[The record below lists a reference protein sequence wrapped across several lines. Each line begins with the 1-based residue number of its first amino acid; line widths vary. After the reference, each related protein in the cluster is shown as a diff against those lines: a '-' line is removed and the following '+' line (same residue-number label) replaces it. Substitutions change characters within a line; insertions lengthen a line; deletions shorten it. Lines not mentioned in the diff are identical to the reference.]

1 MCFGVYRSLGII
13 HMQIGRVVGHAV
25 STVKHPS
32 LQGWRLLLVQP
43 LTPEGKEDGE
53 PLLSIDKLGAAPAH
67 LVILS
72 NDGAGARQL
81 VGVKNSPIRWMVLG
95 VCD

>member
-1 MCFGVYRSLGII
+1 
-13 HMQIGRVVGHAV
+13 MQLGRVVGQAV

-32 LQGWRLLLVQP
+32 LVGWRLLVVQP
-43 LTPEGKEDGE
+43 LGTEGQADGE
-53 PLLSIDKLGAAPAH
+53 PLLAIDSLGAGTSH

-72 NDGAGARQL
+72 NDGAGAREL
-81 VGVKNSPIRWMVLG
+81 VGAKNSPVRWMVLG

>member
-1 MCFGVYRSLGII
+1 
-13 HMQIGRVVGHAV
+13 MQIGRVVGHAV

-43 LTPEGKEDGE
+43 LTADGKEDGE
-53 PLLSIDKLGAAPAH
+53 PLLAIDSLGSASGDR
-67 LVILS
+67 VILS

-81 VGVKNSPIRWMVLG
+81 VGAKNSPVRWMVLG
-95 VCD
+95 IPDR

>member
-1 MCFGVYRSLGII
+1 
-13 HMQIGRVVGHAV
+13 MQIGKVVGQGI

-43 LTPEGKEDGE
+43 LAADDSDDGE
-53 PLLSIDKLGAAPAH
+53 PLLAVDMLGAGTADR
-67 LVILS
+67 VILS
-72 NDGAGARQL
+72 NDGAGAREL
-81 VGVKNSPIRWMVLG
+81 IGDRNSPARWMVLG